1 LSTSTIHPEDLDGI
15 NEQYRN
21 ILSKVAEDAIPL
33 TDSFGFTDREL
44 NSALGKKDGNVYEAL
59 WERVQ
64 RNPINKGGISAVLRV
79 SFFFF
84 ILMQAAIIHNIVL
97 LGCSFGNTPSRRQY
111 KIYYKLENL
120 VLGNKN
126 TISYP

>member
-1 LSTSTIHPEDLDGI
+1 LSTSTINPADLDGI

-79 SFFFF
+79 SFFIF
-84 ILMQAAIIHNIVL
+84 I
-97 LGCSFGNTPSRRQY
+97 FY
-111 KIYYKLENL
+111 IY
-120 VLGNKN
+120 
-126 TISYP
+126 